1 MASNTVKTMQSPK
14 VKYRALRMIAFFY
27 RVVAYLVILIIIVTL
42 FMGARVI
49 FFPSLFTTVDPNFPA
64 PTFELPLAFWYKG
77 LLAIIASYIFG
88 TIFAIS
94 LFAISEGISIYI
106 DIANDLSKI
115 KAEVTHNSD

>member
-42 FMGARVI
+42 FMGARAI
-49 FFPSLFTTVDPNFPA
+49 FFPSLFTTVDPNDPA
-64 PTFELPLAFWYKG
+64 PAFVLPLAFLYKD